1 MFLSEMS
8 STAMHT
14 QKGHFFQNLPSLAA
28 ITLLM
33 TLVPGESATAQTRA
47 DSELLGR
54 IGQIATASLQSL
66 QSSNPAG
73 AAESL
78 KQFEP
83 EWSRVEDGVRAQD
96 PDIYARIEVES
107 SRANAALEA
116 EPPDLS
122 LAEEALKG
130 LAMAV
135 HDYGSGTGS
144 RAAFSGKLGIS
155 ALLRLLQQS
164 AAALAAG
171 NEAQASD
178 LMQSFVGLWPQVEG
192 EVKSR
197 SALVYAQVEVEMTR
211 AVALL
216 LSGSSARGH
225 AADLISTMTGQL
237 EDVRQKSGYTVWD
250 AGLILLREGME
261 ALLLLAALLSMLRK
275 MDNKGGARWVWAGAG
290 AGLLSSA
297 VLAIVLGL
305 VITAAAGAT
314 REGTE
319 GFVGLASVALM
330 ITVGAWLHRRSSLQ
344 AWTAFMK
351 NRVGGAIASGSMWSL
366 FLLSFLAVLREGAET
381 VVFYIG
387 IAPAIP
393 VASLVAGIAGA
404 FAVLAIIGFL
414 IIRFSVRLPL
424 HYFFLVATMLIYYL
438 AFKIAGQSIHSL
450 QMVGILPTHIATG
463 LPAVTILGMSS
474 TWETF
479 VPQMAIL
486 IVILA
491 EVAITETQRIMKNVK
506 RAAETRE
513 NTL

>member
-1 MFLSEMS
+1 MRLKTFPRTITSILVIALFLI
-8 STAMHT
+8 
-14 QKGHFFQNLPSLAA
+14 LAA
-28 ITLLM
+28 
-33 TLVPGESATAQTRA
+33 GAGASDR
-47 DSELLGR
+47 DLLGA
-54 IGQIATASLQSL
+54 IGRIATESLQSL
-66 QSSNPAG
+66 QASGPAG

-83 EWSRVEDGVRAQD
+83 EWSKVEDRVRAND
-96 PDIYARIEVES
+96 PDVYARIEVES
-107 SRANAALEA
+107 SRAAAALEA
-116 EPPDLS
+116 EPPDRAR
-122 LAEEALKG
+122 AEDALKG
-130 LAMAV
+130 LTLAAG
-135 HDYGSGTGS
+135 DYGSGTGAS
-144 RAAFSGKLGIS
+144 AASFGKQGVS

-164 AAALAAG
+164 AAALSAG
-171 NEAQASD
+171 YEDQASD
-178 LMQSFVGLWPQVEG
+178 LIQSFIGLWPQVEG

-197 SALVYAQVEVEMTR
+197 SAMVYTEVEAEMTR
-211 AVALL
+211 AAALL
-216 LSGSSARGH
+216 LSGPSARGH
-225 AADLISTMTGQL
+225 AADLIATMTGQL
-237 EDVRQKSGYTVWD
+237 EDVRQKPGYTVWD

-261 ALLLLAALLSMLRK
+261 ALLLLAALLAVLRK
-275 MDNKGGARWVWAGAG
+275 TESKGGARWVWAGAG

-297 VLAIVLGL
+297 ALAVVLGL

-330 ITVGAWLHRRSSLQ
+330 VTVGAWLHRRAGLQ

-351 NRVGGAIASGSMWSL
+351 NRVGGAIAAGSMWSL

-393 VASLVAGIAGA
+393 LLSLVGGILGA
-404 FAVLAIIGFL
+404 FALLVIVGFL

-424 HYFFLVATMLIYYL
+424 HYFFLVATVLIYYL

-450 QMVGILPTHIATG
+450 QLVGILPTHIATG
-463 LPAVTILGMSS
+463 LPAVNILGMTS

-486 IVILA
+486 IVILV
-491 EVAITETQRIMKNVK
+491 EVAITETQRVLKNMK
-506 RAAETRE
+506 RATAARE